1 MSNKPVQA
9 PGPSCPGSAM
19 RQWKPETAEP
29 KPQQSLGSVSSRES
43 TSLPKAESELGQ
55 WPVQLMLVPTF
66 APYLKEADLAV
77 TADCV
82 PFAYANFHQDFLK
95 GRPIVVGCPKL
106 DNLELYV
113 DRLAEIFSLN
123 NLKAMEVLVM
133 EVPCCSGLAQ
143 AAIAARKKAGVVTP
157 LRITTIGVRG
167 EHLGTEEIPQ

>member
-1 MSNKPVQA
+1 MSEKPEQSH
-9 PGPSCPGSAM
+9 GHSCPGSAM
-19 RQWKPETAEP
+19 RQWKREETEP
-29 KPQQSLGSVSSRES
+29 QPQKTIGDI
-43 TSLPKAESELGQ
+43 TADDTKSLPKVESELGQ
-55 WPVQLMLVPTF
+55 WPVQLMLVPAF

-82 PFAYANFHQDFLK
+82 PFAYGNFHQDFLK

-123 NLKAMEVLVM
+123 NLKAMEVLIM

-143 AAIAARKKAGVVTP
+143 AAITAKKKAGVVTP
-157 LRITTIGVRG
+157 LRVTTIGVRG
-167 EHLGTEEIPQ
+167 EHLGTQEIAD